1 MASIGPTAH
10 FTGQVWAAHGLSH
23 PQLTT
28 AEGRLMHA
36 AASPAEVAGRLA
48 RLPTLEGFLL
58 ARHLVIDALLED
70 AIAAGEVGQVLE
82 VACGMS
88 PRGWRFTE
96 RHPELIYVEADL
108 PDMAARKRE
117 ALERIGRPPG
127 HRVAE
132 LDALAADGPL
142 SLAAV
147 GSGLDPGRG
156 LAIITEG
163 LLSYLPRHAVLTLWR
178 GFAQTIARF
187 PGGVYLSDLHVDADT
202 PAAAAR
208 AFEAALSALVRTR
221 VSVHFDDAEEA
232 RVALLAA
239 GFGEAEVFP
248 AAEHPAAPARPGAER
263 VRIVRA
269 DGAVVSG

>member
-23 PQLTT
+23 PELTT
-28 AEGRLMHA
+28 AEGWVLHTA
-36 AASPAEVAGRLA
+36 TTPAEVAGRLA

-70 AIAAGEVGQVLE
+70 AIATGEVGQVLE

-96 RHPELIYVEADL
+96 RHRDLVYVEADL

-117 ALERIGRPPG
+117 ALARIGRPAT

-132 LDALAADGPL
+132 LDALAARGPR
-142 SLAAV
+142 SLRAV
-147 GSGLDPGRG
+147 AGELDPGQG

-163 LLSYLPRHAVLTLWR
+163 LLSYLPREAVLALWA
-178 GFAQTIARF
+178 GFAEHLGRF
-187 PGGVYLSDLHVDADT
+187 ADGLYLSDLHVDSDT
-202 PAAAAR
+202 PVLAAR
-208 AFEAALSALVRTR
+208 AFEAALSAFVRTK
-221 VSVHFDDAEEA
+221 VAVHFATPAEAVDA
-232 RVALLAA
+232 LHGA
-239 GFGEAEVFP
+239 GF
-248 AAEHPAAPARPGAER
+248 AAACVELAGAHPAAPRRPGADR
-263 VRIVRA
+263 VRIVQARLR
-269 DGAVVSG
+269 